1 VRGILFVFDFVVISY
16 YEPHVV
22 HHLL

>member
-1 VRGILFVFDFVVISY
+1 VRGILSVFDFVVISY